1 MGPPYTR
8 GPQLPQDSVQSLLY
22 RTANT
27 STGLELVQRKTP
39 EGPFVVSS
47 LWVAPS
53 AARSVAPPP
62 PRGCA
67 TQVQIAPSRCQLLG
81 GEMVGRAVVGRGYPP
96 CVASHP
102 LLQVPCVEASVG
114 TEVMLAPQLSPY
126 LTGSPSDPW
135 EMALGPPAAR
145 RSTALSSG
153 KTLGQGWP
161 VSPLFSLLPWGPGC

>member
-62 PRGCA
+62 PPRGCA
-67 TQVQIAPSRCQLLG
+67 TQVQIAPSRCQLWGGGDG
-81 GEMVGRAVVGRGYPP
+81 GEG
-96 CVASHP
+96 
-102 LLQVPCVEASVG
+102 
-114 TEVMLAPQLSPY
+114 
-126 LTGSPSDPW
+126 
-135 EMALGPPAAR
+135 
-145 RSTALSSG
+145 SSG
-153 KTLGQGWP
+153 QRVPALCGFPPTSAGAMCGGLCGYRSNAGP
-161 VSPLFSLLPWGPGC
+161 TVVPLPHRVPF